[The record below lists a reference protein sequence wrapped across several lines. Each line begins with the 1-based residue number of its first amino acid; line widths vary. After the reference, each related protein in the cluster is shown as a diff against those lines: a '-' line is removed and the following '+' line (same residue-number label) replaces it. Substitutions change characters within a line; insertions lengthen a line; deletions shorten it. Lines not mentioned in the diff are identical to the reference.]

1 MPGTEFHA
9 GRPRR
14 AAPTVRPEVHLC
26 ACAPLREKLNFKL
39 NRFFVS
45 PDFSVYFRRA
55 KQLAWQNQA
64 TSGYSLLTTLTGRLD
79 YTIDEKHETLASSES
94 LMLEPNATVTAKGQQ
109 VELLFLTVSASLVLQ
124 HATTMRLIP
133 AKSIV
138 TFSRD
143 PMHGDQK
150 LERILGEFVSE
161 LASEKP
167 GKEIVLRAL
176 VEQALVHVLRH
187 YATPKLSE
195 ELELSR
201 VGLVDRRIRR
211 SVELM
216 HTQLDQDLTLKALAA
231 ASYLSPFHF
240 ARLFK
245 KLTGSS
251 PHNYLAGIRAT
262 RAQLLLAETDLSI
275 AEVGTRVGYL
285 SGSHFTK
292 AFRTATGATPREFRQ
307 GLVSRD
313 DDGAIRRQ

>member
-1 MPGTEFHA
+1 M
-9 GRPRR
+9 
-14 AAPTVRPEVHLC
+14 
-26 ACAPLREKLNFKL
+26 L

-45 PDFSVYFRRA
+45 PEFSIYFRRA

-64 TSGYSLLTTLTGRLD
+64 TSAYSLIATLSGKLD
-79 YTIDEKHETLASSES
+79 CTIDENNATLERSES
-94 LMLEPNATVTAKGQQ
+94 VMLEPNATVTAKGQQ
-109 VELLFLTVSASLVLQ
+109 VELLFLTFSASLVIQ
-124 HATTMRLIP
+124 HATAMRLIP
-133 AKSIV
+133 PKSIV
-138 TFSRD
+138 TFSRKAMPD
-143 PMHGDQK
+143 DQK
-150 LERILGEFVSE
+150 LETILADFVSE
-161 LASEKP
+161 LTTDKP

-176 VEQALVHVLRH
+176 VEQALVHILRN

-201 VGLVDRRIRR
+201 AGLVDRRIRR

-245 KLTGSS
+245 KLTGLS
-251 PHNYLAGIRAT
+251 PHNYLASIRAT

-275 AEVGTRVGYL
+275 ADIGTRVGYL

-292 AFRTATGATPREFRQ
+292 AFRTATGTTPREFRQ
-307 GLVSRD
+307 GLVTRNN
-313 DDGAIRRQ
+313 DGAMRRQ

>member
-1 MPGTEFHA
+1 M
-9 GRPRR
+9 
-14 AAPTVRPEVHLC
+14 
-26 ACAPLREKLNFKL
+26 L

-45 PDFSVYFRRA
+45 PEFSIYFRRA

-64 TSGYSLLTTLTGRLD
+64 SSSYSLLTTLKGRLD
-79 YTIDEKHETLASSES
+79 YTVDEKRETLESSASV
-94 LMLEPNATVTAKGQQ
+94 MLEPNVTVTAKGQQ
-109 VELLFLTVSASLVLQ
+109 VELLFLTISASFVLQ
-124 HATTMRLIP
+124 HASVMRLIP
-133 AKSIV
+133 PKSIV

-143 PMHGDQK
+143 PINDDQK
-150 LERILGEFVSE
+150 LERMLAEFVSE
-161 LASEKP
+161 LAAEKP
-167 GKEIVLRAL
+167 GKEIVLRSL
-176 VEQALVHVLRH
+176 VEQTLVHILRT

-275 AEVGTRVGYL
+275 AEIGTRVGYL
-285 SGSHFTK
+285 SSSHFTK
-292 AFRTATGATPREFRQ
+292 AFRTATGTTPREFRQ
-307 GLVSRD
+307 G
-313 DDGAIRRQ
+313 AMRRQ

>member
-1 MPGTEFHA
+1 M
-9 GRPRR
+9 
-14 AAPTVRPEVHLC
+14 
-26 ACAPLREKLNFKL
+26 L

-64 TSGYSLLTTLTGRLD
+64 TSGYSLLTTLNGRLH
-79 YTIDEKHETLASSES
+79 YTIDDNRETLESSI
-94 LMLEPNATVTAKGQQ
+94 LLEPNTTVTAKGRQ
-109 VELLFLTVSASLVLQ
+109 VELLFLTFSASLVIQ
-124 HATTMRLIP
+124 HATAMRLIP
-133 AKSIV
+133 PKSIV

-143 PMHGDQK
+143 PISDDQNLK
-150 LERILGEFVSE
+150 RILTDFVSE
-161 LASEKP
+161 LSGEKP
-167 GKEIVLRAL
+167 GKDIVLRAL
-176 VEQALVHVLRH
+176 VEQTLVHILRN

-216 HTQLDQDLTLKALAA
+216 YTQLDQDLTLKALAA

-262 RAQLLLAETDLSI
+262 RAQLLLAETDLSVTEI
-275 AEVGTRVGYL
+275 GARVGYL

-292 AFRTATGATPREFRQ
+292 AFRIATGATPREFRQ
-307 GLVSRD
+307 GLVSRNN
-313 DDGAIRRQ
+313 DGAMRRQ

>member
-1 MPGTEFHA
+1 M
-9 GRPRR
+9 
-14 AAPTVRPEVHLC
+14 V
-26 ACAPLREKLNFKL
+26 

-45 PDFSVYFRRA
+45 PEFSVYFRRA
-55 KQLAWQNQA
+55 RQLAWQNQA
-64 TSGYSLLTTLTGRLD
+64 TSGYSLLTTLKGRLD
-79 YTIDEKHETLASSES
+79 YAVDEKHEALKSSQS
-94 LMLEPNATVTAKGQQ
+94 ILLEPNTAITAAGQQ
-109 VELLFLTVSASLVLQ
+109 VELLFLTFSASLVIQ

-133 AKSIV
+133 PKSIV

-143 PMHGDQK
+143 PISNDQK
-150 LERILGEFVSE
+150 LQQILSEFVSE
-161 LASEKP
+161 LAAEKP
-167 GKEIVLRAL
+167 GKDIVLRAL
-176 VEQALVHVLRH
+176 VEQSLVHILRN

-195 ELELSR
+195 DLELSR

-216 HTQLDQDLTLKALAA
+216 HTQLDQDLTLKAIAA
-231 ASYLSPFHF
+231 ASYLSTFHF

-275 AEVGTRVGYL
+275 AEIAARVGYL

-307 GLVSRD
+307 G
-313 DDGAIRRQ
+313 AIRRQ

>member
-1 MPGTEFHA
+1 M
-9 GRPRR
+9 
-14 AAPTVRPEVHLC
+14 
-26 ACAPLREKLNFKL
+26 L

-45 PDFSVYFRRA
+45 PDFSIYFRRA

-64 TSGYSLLTTLTGRLD
+64 TSGYSLLTTLKGELN
-79 YTIDEKHETLASSES
+79 YSVDEKHEKLENSES
-94 LMLEPNATVTAKGQQ
+94 VLLEPNTSVTTSGQQ
-109 VELLFLTVSASLVLQ
+109 VELLFLTFSASLVIQ

-133 AKSIV
+133 PKSIV
-138 TFSRD
+138 TFSLD
-143 PMHGDQK
+143 SISDDQT
-150 LERILGEFVSE
+150 LERILAEFVSE
-161 LASEKP
+161 LTAEKP
-167 GKEIVLRAL
+167 GKDIVLRAL
-176 VEQALVHVLRH
+176 VEQALVHILRN

-195 ELELSR
+195 DLELSR

-262 RAQLLLAETDLSI
+262 RAQLLLAETDLSVTEI
-275 AEVGTRVGYL
+275 GARVGYL

-292 AFRTATGATPREFRQ
+292 AFRTATGATPREFRH
-307 GLVSRD
+307 GLVSRN
-313 DDGAIRRQ
+313 DDGAMRRQ